1 MLSRT
6 AENLYWLGR
15 HLERAEAVSRIIRE
29 HTKLLVDLP
38 IDVESDWASLL
49 SITGADESY
58 STRYDHPDELGVVS
72 HLMADIGNP
81 TSVIRTVA
89 AARENLRVTRQ
100 LMPASLWE
108 CVNRLHSTVATS
120 AGNCAARSSRLELC
134 TAIIAASQ
142 QLVGILA
149 STVSRDD
156 AFSFYEL
163 GRNVERADMTT
174 RVLDVRAAGLLAEG
188 ARAEMPPADRS
199 PYEDVRWMGV
209 LRSLGAQHM
218 YTRTSVGSIH
228 GGSVVDFLVDDE
240 HFPRSIS
247 HCVRRIDQILAAL
260 PTRTMTVDRSDELKA
275 TIGTRSRDTSRLG
288 QQGID
293 AAELREWVDEVQL
306 GIGALHTSLSST
318 FFVPETTRSLH
329 PSGRVVV

>member
-1 MLSRT
+1 MLLSRT

-38 IDVESDWASLL
+38 VDVESDWGSLL
-49 SITGADESY
+49 AITGADASY
-58 STRYDHPDELGVVS
+58 ASRYASTDELGVVS

-120 AGNCAARSSRLELC
+120 AGNCASRSSRLELA
-134 TAIIAASQ
+134 TSIIASSQ
-142 QLVGILA
+142 QIVGILA

-156 AFSFYEL
+156 AFAFYEL

-174 RVLDVRAAGLLAEG
+174 RVLDVRAAGLLSDG
-188 ARAEMPPADRS
+188 STVTRPPADRS

-218 YTRTSVGSIH
+218 YTRTSNGSIH
-228 GGSVVDFLVDDE
+228 GESVVDFLVDDQL
-240 HFPRSIS
+240 FPRSIA
-247 HCVRRIDQILAAL
+247 HCIGRIDQILDAL
-260 PTRTMTVDRSDELKA
+260 PTRTLPATRSAAVRDVLDA
-275 TIGTRSRDTSRLG
+275 RSRDVV
-288 QQGID
+288 D
-293 AAELREWVDEVQL
+293 AAALRAWVDDVEL
-306 GIGALHTSLSST
+306 GICELHAALSAT
-318 FFVPETTRSLH
+318 FFNPESTRDLH

>member
-38 IDVESDWASLL
+38 VDVESDWAGLL
-49 SITGADESY
+49 SITGAGESY
-58 STRYDHPDELGVVS
+58 SSRYDHADELGVVS

-108 CVNRLHSTVATS
+108 CVSQLHSTVATS
-120 AGNCAARSSRLELC
+120 AGNCAARSSRLELA
-134 TAIIAASQ
+134 TSIISASQ

-163 GRNVERADMTT
+163 GRNIERADMTT
-174 RVLDVRAAGLLAEG
+174 RVLDVRAAGLLSDG
-188 ARAEMPPADRS
+188 TRSGMPPADRS

-218 YTRTSVGSIH
+218 YTRTSVGSIQ
-228 GGSVVDFLVDDE
+228 GASVVDFLVDDVD
-240 HFPRSIS
+240 FPPSVR
-247 HCVRRIDQILAAL
+247 HCLGRIDRILAAL
-260 PTRTMTVDRSDELKA
+260 PTRSMTIDRSHELKA
-275 TIGTRSRDTSRLG
+275 TIAGRSRYTV
-288 QQGID
+288 D
-293 AAELREWVDEVQL
+293 AAALRDWVDEVQL

-318 FFVPETTRSLH
+318 FFTPETTRSLH

>member
-1 MLSRT
+1 MLLSRT

-38 IDVESDWASLL
+38 VDVESDWAGLL
-49 SITGADESY
+49 AITGADESY
-58 STRYDHPDELGVVS
+58 SSRYAQADEVGIVS

-108 CVNRLHSTVATS
+108 CVNVLHATVSTS
-120 AGNCAARSSRLELC
+120 AGNCTARSSRLDL
-134 TAIIAASQ
+134 ASGIISSSQ
-142 QLVGILA
+142 QIVGILA

-174 RVLDVRAAGLLAEG
+174 RVLDVRAASLLSDG
-188 ARAEMPPADRS
+188 AKGAMPPADRS

-209 LRSLGAQHM
+209 LRSLGAMHM
-218 YTRTSVGSIH
+218 YNRCATGSIR
-228 GGSVVDFLVDDE
+228 GESVVDFLVDDDR
-240 HFPRSIS
+240 FPRSVN
-247 HCVRRIDQILAAL
+247 HCLLRVDQILAAL
-260 PTRTMTVDRSDELKA
+260 PARSLPADRAGRLRRIVSDRS
-275 TIGTRSRDTSRLG
+275 GTTF
-288 QQGID
+288 D
-293 AAELREWVDEVQL
+293 AQALHDWVDEVQV
-306 GIGALHTSLSST
+306 GIEALHGSLAGT
-318 FFVPETTRSLH
+318 FFTPETTKALH

>member
-29 HTKLLVDLP
+29 HTKLIVDLP
-38 IDVESDWASLL
+38 VDVESDWAGLL
-49 SITGADESY
+49 SITGAVESY
-58 STRYDHPDELGVVS
+58 SSRYEQADELGVVS

-108 CVNRLHSTVATS
+108 CVSQLHSTVATS
-120 AGNCAARSSRLELC
+120 AGNCAARSSRLELA
-134 TAIIAASQ
+134 TSIISASQ

-163 GRNVERADMTT
+163 GRNIERADMTT
-174 RVLDVRAAGLLAEG
+174 RVLDVRAAGLLSDG
-188 ARAEMPPADRS
+188 TRSGMPPADRS

-218 YTRTSVGSIH
+218 YTRTSVGSIQ
-228 GGSVVDFLVDDE
+228 GASVVDFLVDDVD
-240 HFPRSIS
+240 FPRAVS
-247 HCVRRIDQILAAL
+247 HCMGRIDQILAAL
-260 PTRTMTVDRSDELKA
+260 PTRSMTIDRSHELKA
-275 TIGTRSRDTSRLG
+275 TIAGRSRYTV
-288 QQGID
+288 D
-293 AAELREWVDEVQL
+293 AAALRDWVDEVQL

-318 FFVPETTRSLH
+318 FFTPETTRSLH

>member
-1 MLSRT
+1 MMLSRT

-49 SITGADESY
+49 SITGAAESY
-58 STRYDHPDELGVVS
+58 SERYSDADEVGIVS

-100 LMPASLWE
+100 LMPGSLWE

-120 AGNCAARSSRLELC
+120 AGNCSARGSRLDL
-134 TAIIAASQ
+134 ASSIISSSQ
-142 QLVGILA
+142 QIVGILA

-163 GRNVERADMTT
+163 GRNIERADMTT
-174 RVLDVRAAGLLAEG
+174 RVLDVRAASLLSDG
-188 ARAEMPPADRS
+188 ARGTLPPADRS

-218 YTRTSVGSIH
+218 YTRSSVGSIS
-228 GGSVVDFLVDDE
+228 GESVVDFLVEDLR
-240 HFPRSIS
+240 FPRSVN
-247 HCVRRIDQILAAL
+247 HCLSRIDHILDAL
-260 PTRTMTVDRSDELKA
+260 PVRKLPGERSAELKRTVA
-275 TIGTRSRDTSRLG
+275 ARSASDVDAVVLRD
-288 QQGID
+288 
-293 AAELREWVDEVQL
+293 WVDQVQL
-306 GIGALHTSLSST
+306 GIEGLHGSLAST
-318 FFVPETTRSLH
+318 FFTPETTKSLH

>member
-1 MLSRT
+1 MLLSRT

-15 HLERAEAVSRIIRE
+15 HLERAEAVARIIRE

-38 IDVESDWASLL
+38 VDVESDWASLL
-49 SITGADESY
+49 SITGAGDSY
-58 STRYDHPDELGVVS
+58 AARYPSTDELGVVS

-120 AGNCAARSSRLELC
+120 AGNCAARSSRLELS

-142 QLVGILA
+142 QIVGILA

-174 RVLDVRAAGLLAEG
+174 RVLDVRAAGLMSDGSTG
-188 ARAEMPPADRS
+188 ALPPADRS

-228 GGSVVDFLVDDE
+228 GESVVDFLVDDE
-240 HFPRSIS
+240 HFPRSIT
-247 HCVRRIDQILAAL
+247 HCLRRIDQILGAL
-260 PTRTMTVDRSDELKA
+260 PARDLPVTCAERLNRTVDA
-275 TIGTRSRDTSRLG
+275 RSRHTV
-288 QQGID
+288 D
-293 AAELREWVDEVQL
+293 AAELRAWVDDVQV
-306 GIGALHTSLSST
+306 GVGDLHMSLSST
-318 FFVPETTRSLH
+318 FFTPETTRSLH

>member
-29 HTKLLVDLP
+29 HTMLLVDLP
-38 IDVESDWASLL
+38 IDVESDWAGLL
-49 SITGADESY
+49 MITGAGESFAERYEQADEV
-58 STRYDHPDELGVVS
+58 GVVS

-120 AGNCAARSSRLELC
+120 AGNCVARSRRLELS
-134 TAIIAASQ
+134 TSIIAASQ

-163 GRNVERADMTT
+163 GRNIERADMTT
-174 RVLDVRAAGLLAEG
+174 RVLDVRAAGLLSDG
-188 ARAEMPPADRS
+188 ATSDLPPADRS

-218 YTRTSVGSIH
+218 YTRTSVGSIR
-228 GGSVVDFLVDDE
+228 GESVVDFLVDDE
-240 HFPRSIS
+240 HFPRSID
-247 HCVRRIDQILAAL
+247 HCVRRIDQILGAL
-260 PTRTMTVDRSDELKA
+260 PTRVMTVDRSDELKS
-275 TIGTRSRDTSRLG
+275 TIASRSRST
-288 QQGID
+288 ID
-293 AAELREWVDEVQL
+293 AAELRTWVDEVQI
-306 GIGALHTSLSST
+306 GIGALHQSLSST
-318 FFVPETTRSLH
+318 FFVAETTRSLH